1 MEAII
6 EEQLVLLALL
16 VLKKLK
22 LEKKLKKTLRC
33 MLRKCFAC
41 LGMKGIEDQLKD
53 INREIILLKTMSVSK
68 KKVRSTTI

>member
-41 LGMKGIEDQLKD
+41 LGMKAIEDQLRD

-68 KKVRSTTI
+68 KTRSTSI